1 MEGGRPGKS
10 GDRPRCGVGYA
21 AWSVTVIEHRR
32 VFFLE
37 GESGLVIPESG
48 NRVVNK
54 MQSIS
59 GDSVFSASLG
69 CCETVATVMS
79 CLVDA
84 VGDYIR
90 IGHRQLLS
98 SITAF
103 LGYSRAHTRQ
113 RAPESMDGCIGAA
126 GGFAQRAM
134 VCWIIHPGRSCS
146 ALS

>member
-1 MEGGRPGKS
+1 M
-10 GDRPRCGVGYA
+10 
-21 AWSVTVIEHRR
+21 
-32 VFFLE
+32 
-37 GESGLVIPESG
+37 PESV
-48 NRVVNK
+48 NRVINK
-54 MQSIS
+54 MESIS
-59 GDSVFSASLG
+59 GDSVFSVSLG

-90 IGHRQLLS
+90 IGNCLLLS

-113 RAPESMDGCIGAA
+113 RAPESMDGCIEAA

-134 VCWIIHPGRSCS
+134 ACWDYSSRRE
-146 ALS
+146 L